1 MPSAIGF
8 PSNPTVS
15 QQYVVGTKTFS
26 WDGVAWTIV
35 SSGGGGGG
43 GGGGDGSKI
52 DSLIKAWWLGV

>member
-26 WDGVAWTIV
+26 WDGTVWGIV

-43 GGGGDGSKI
+43 GDGSML
-52 DSLIKAWWLGV
+52 DSLIKSWWLGV